1 MAKEEPNTHSSSF
14 MSSPQ
19 LFLTSESVTE
29 GHPDKLCDQIS
40 DAVLD
45 AILSKDPDA
54 RVACETATTTG
65 IILVMGE
72 ITTTAWIDVPRIARE
87 TIQQAG
93 YTRAKYG
100 FDADTCGVIV
110 SIKEQ
115 SKDIAMG
122 VNEAL
127 EAKKG
132 EMSADD
138 DIESIGA
145 GDQGMMIGF
154 ACNETEELMPL
165 TISLAHK
172 LTKRLAD
179 VRKNRSLPWLRP
191 DGKAQVTVEYKYGKP
206 VRVDAVVVSAQ
217 HEPEISHEEIEAA
230 IKKEVIEKV
239 IPAKLLDDATH
250 YYINP
255 TGRFEIGGPMGD
267 AGLTGRKIIV
277 DTYGGIARHGGG
289 AFSGKDPTKVD
300 RSAAYAA
307 RYAAKNIVAAGI
319 AERCEIQLSYAIGV
333 ARPISVMVETFG
345 TGRIPDKQIEELVQ
359 KHFDLRPGAIIRDLH
374 LRRPIYKATAAYGH
388 FGRTD
393 IDAPWER
400 TDKAD
405 LLRHEAALDADPKL
419 EVLVPGTLGESNG
432 HDGSANS
439 TNGSATKSR
448 SL

>member
-1 MAKEEPNTHSSSF
+1 MANNQHQSTF

-45 AILSKDPDA
+45 AIMAQDPSA

-65 IILVMGE
+65 IIMVMGE
-72 ITTTAWIDVPRIARE
+72 ITTTAWVDVPKIARD
-87 TIQQAG
+87 TIMQAG

-115 SKDIAMG
+115 SKDIALG

-127 EAKKG
+127 ESKQG

-138 DIESIGA
+138 HIESVGA

-154 ACNETEELMPL
+154 DCNETEELMPL

-172 LTKRLAD
+172 LVKKLSE
-179 VRKNRSLPWLRP
+179 VRKSRHLPWLRP
-191 DGKAQVTVEYKYGKP
+191 DGKAQVTVEYSYGKP
-206 VRVDAVVVSAQ
+206 VRVDTVVVSTQ
-217 HEPEISHEEIEAA
+217 HEPTIEQEEIEEA
-230 IKKEVIEKV
+230 IKREVIEKV
-239 IPAKLLDDATH
+239 IPAHLLDDNTR

-255 TGRFEIGGPMGD
+255 TGKFVAGGPKGD

-277 DTYGGIARHGGG
+277 DTYGGVARHGGG

-300 RSAAYAA
+300 RSAAYAMRWVA
-307 RYAAKNIVAAGI
+307 KNVVAAKLAR
-319 AERCEIQLSYAIGV
+319 RCEVQVAYAIGV
-333 ARPISVMVETFG
+333 AEQVSVFVGNFG
-345 TGRIPDKQIEELVQ
+345 T
-359 KHFDLRPGAIIRDLH
+359 
-374 LRRPIYKATAAYGH
+374 
-388 FGRTD
+388 
-393 IDAPWER
+393 
-400 TDKAD
+400 
-405 LLRHEAALDADPKL
+405 
-419 EVLVPGTLGESNG
+419 
-432 HDGSANS
+432 
-439 TNGSATKSR
+439 
-448 SL
+448 